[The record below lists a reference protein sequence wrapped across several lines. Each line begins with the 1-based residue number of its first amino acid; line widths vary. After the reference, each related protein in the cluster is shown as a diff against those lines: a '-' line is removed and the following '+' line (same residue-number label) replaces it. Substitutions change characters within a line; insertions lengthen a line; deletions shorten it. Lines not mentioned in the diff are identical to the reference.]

1 MAISRLGRTAV
12 AVAGL
17 AALAG
22 SVIWFGILKRED
34 APGQRKEAAPRGPT
48 EAPASS
54 QPAETAPTA
63 PPPEGRVERVPD
75 APAAPSTTAPTAPL
89 SSAPPAP
96 AEAAPATPAR
106 PSATP
111 PTFDVVRVEP
121 SGESVIAGR
130 TAPGA
135 TVELLRNG
143 KSHARIAADDS
154 GLFAFVPP
162 PFPPGSHEVVLQSIA
177 PDGTRTQSRESL
189 TIAIPEKKDTKPLVA
204 LTTPDRPTVVI
215 SEPEAAGPG
224 RPPASPDS
232 QTRTAAAPEATRVEP
247 ARPSA
252 APPSAAAPGPSPP
265 AAAPAASPPPPA
277 NAAQQSAPSRQAA
290 APAPSAVAPAGAPPA
305 TASAPRPRANVRIAS
320 VEAEEGG
327 RLFVSGQAAPG
338 ATVRLYLNETMI
350 APGGAGTDGRVS
362 FAIGRGVRPG
372 SYRVRLDDVDPV
384 SGEVKSRAEVE
395 FRVPPPVTVE
405 LPPAAQPSL
414 PQAGAPA
421 PAASALPPPSSP
433 LPRPAPAPAA
443 SASAPSGSAG
453 VPPRGSTAQSPAP
466 AAGAASQR
474 PPATAAEVPLPP
486 AIAAPPAAEQPS
498 PSTRTAAA
506 PANAQAAPSPPREL
520 DPGTVLVPEVNTA
533 IVSRGD
539 SLWRISRRIYGSGV
553 RYTVI
558 YEANEDQIRNR
569 HLIYPGQVFVLPAE
583 TNPEARR

>member
-34 APGQRKEAAPRGPT
+34 APGQRKEAAPRVPT

-63 PPPEGRVERVPD
+63 PPPEGQVERVPD

-224 RPPASPDS
+224 RPPASPEFADPHGGSAGGDEGRAGAALCGAALCSGSRALASSSRSGREPASAGERCTAVRAFTPGRRPRALRCRAGRSPSGDRVGAAAARQCAYRERRSGGGGPAIRLGPGGTRRNRQALS
-232 QTRTAAAPEATRVEP
+232 QRDHDRPGRSRHRRSRVLRDRPRRTARQLPRSPRRRRSGLGRGEVARRGRVPGSAAGHGRAAAGGSALVAAGRRTRAGGIRAPTSFEP
-247 ARPSA
+247 ATAPGASA
-252 APPSAAAPGPSPP
+252 GGLSVRAFRQCRRAASGFDGAVACARSRGSFAASAGYCRRSSAAACDRR
-265 AAAPAASPPPPA
+265 AASGR
-277 NAAQQSAPSRQAA
+277 AAEP
-290 APAPSAVAPAGAPPA
+290 
-305 TASAPRPRANVRIAS
+305 
-320 VEAEEGG
+320 
-327 RLFVSGQAAPG
+327 
-338 ATVRLYLNETMI
+338 
-350 APGGAGTDGRVS
+350 
-362 FAIGRGVRPG
+362 
-372 SYRVRLDDVDPV
+372 VDAHRCR
-384 SGEVKSRAEVE
+384 SGER
-395 FRVPPPVTVE
+395 
-405 LPPAAQPSL
+405 
-414 PQAGAPA
+414 
-421 PAASALPPPSSP
+421 PSS
-433 LPRPAPAPAA
+433 
-443 SASAPSGSAG
+443 
-453 VPPRGSTAQSPAP
+453 
-466 AAGAASQR
+466 
-474 PPATAAEVPLPP
+474 
-486 AIAAPPAAEQPS
+486 AIAATGARPRHRAGPGGQHGNRQP
-498 PSTRTAAA
+498 
-506 PANAQAAPSPPREL
+506 
-520 DPGTVLVPEVNTA
+520 
-533 IVSRGD
+533 
-539 SLWRISRRIYGSGV
+539 RRQSM
-553 RYTVI
+553 
-558 YEANEDQIRNR
+558 A
-569 HLIYPGQVFVLPAE
+569 H
-583 TNPEARR
+583 